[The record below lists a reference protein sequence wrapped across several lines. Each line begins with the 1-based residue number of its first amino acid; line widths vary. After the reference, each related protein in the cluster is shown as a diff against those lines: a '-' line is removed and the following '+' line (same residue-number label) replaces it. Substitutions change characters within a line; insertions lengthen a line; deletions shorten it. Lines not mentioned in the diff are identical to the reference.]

1 MRWNEF
7 ESACPELADV
17 IRRRFEQQ
25 QIFLLGTLRP
35 DGTPRISGVECD
47 FVDEDLMSG
56 MIWQSTKALDLL
68 RDERM
73 TIHSLVPDK
82 AHESENEGD
91 LKLYGRAIEVT
102 EPDRKHSYEDALEKR
117 IDWRP
122 PEPYHCFAF
131 DIDHA
136 SLVRFA
142 EGGRHVWA
150 WRAGAKMTKR
160 VMSDLGPE

>member
-1 MRWNEF
+1 MVRQ
-7 ESACPELADV
+7 
-17 IRRRFEQQ
+17 RFEHQ
-25 QIFLLGTLRP
+25 QIFLLGTLRA
-35 DGTPRISGVECD
+35 DGTPRISAVECD
-47 FVDEDLMSG
+47 FVDADLMTG
-56 MIWQSTKALDLL
+56 MIWRSAKALDLQ
-68 RDERM
+68 RDARM

-102 EPDRKHSYEDALEKR
+102 DPIRKHAYEDVIEKR

-122 PEPYHCFAF
+122 SEPYHCFAV

-142 EGGRHVWA
+142 DGGRQVWI
-150 WRAGAKMTKR
+150 WRASGELTKR
-160 VMSDLGPE
+160 VIPEFGPE

>member
-1 MRWNEF
+1 MRWIEF
-7 ESACPELADV
+7 ETACPELATV
-17 IRRRFEQQ
+17 TRHRFEQQ
-25 QIFLLGTLRP
+25 QIFLLGTLRA

-47 FVDEDLMSG
+47 FAGTDLMTG
-56 MIWQSTKALDLL
+56 MIWQSAKALDLL
-68 RDERM
+68 RDQRM

-91 LKLYGRAIEVT
+91 IKLYGRGIEIT
-102 EPDRKHSYEDALEKR
+102 NPDEKVLYEDAIEKR

-136 SLVRFA
+136 GMVRFG
-142 EGGRHVWA
+142 EGGRHVWT
-150 WRAGAKMTKR
+150 WRESTGLIKR
-160 VMSDLGPE
+160 TIPELGPE